1 MEFSLSRRLSKI
13 APSPTLALTA
23 KVKAL
28 KAQGEDIVG
37 FAAGEPDFDTP
48 EPIKEACIQA
58 LREGFTKY
66 TPTGGIP
73 ELKEAVC
80 RWIMEKRGLQY
91 TPAQVLVCCGA
102 KHALYNLFQA
112 LLEEGDEVLIP
123 APYWVTYKDQV
134 AIAGGVP
141 VIVPS
146 EISTGFVPDM
156 HALKEACSQ
165 RTKAIVLNSPSNP
178 SGAALSKH
186 QLEEIARVVAE
197 KNLFVVSDEI
207 YAEIVYDG
215 FRQESIASLG
225 KELYE
230 RTFVVDGV
238 SKTFAMTGFRIGYIL
253 GDPKAI
259 KAMNMIQD
267 QSTSNP
273 TSIAQKAAL
282 KALTLKED
290 VVSPMVRKFHARRD
304 LMLAGMERIKG
315 VRCFKPAGAFYLFP
329 DMRALLERKTPKGT
343 GLESSS
349 VLAEALLEEAKLAAV
364 PGEAFGMPG
373 FLRFSYA
380 TSEEEIQKGMDRLYG
395 FCSSLMT

>member
-1 MEFSLSRRLSKI
+1 MEISLSRRLSKI

-28 KAQGEDIVG
+28 KAKGEDIVG

-66 TPTGGIP
+66 TATGGIP

-80 RWIMEKRGLQY
+80 NWIMEKRGLKYSPSQ
-91 TPAQVLVCCGA
+91 ALVCCGA

-141 VIVPS
+141 VIVPTDIAS
-146 EISTGFVPDM
+146 GFVPDPE
-156 HALKEACSQ
+156 ALKEACSPKT
-165 RTKAIVLNSPSNP
+165 RAIVLNSPSNP
-178 SGAALSKH
+178 SGVALSRR
-186 QLEEIARVVAE
+186 QLEAIAGVVVE
-197 KNLFVVSDEI
+197 KNLLVVSDEI

-225 KELYE
+225 LELYE

-238 SKTFAMTGFRIGYIL
+238 SKTFAMTGFRIGYIM
-253 GDPKAI
+253 GDPKVI

-290 VVSPMVRKFHARRD
+290 VVSPMVRKFHDRRD
-304 LMLAGMERIKG
+304 LMLAGMKRIEG

-329 DMRALLERKTPKGT
+329 DMRFLLGKKTPKGVS
-343 GLESSS
+343 LETSA

-380 TSEEEIQKGMDRLYG
+380 TGEEEIQKGMDRLYE
-395 FCSSLMT
+395 FCSSLRM

>member
-1 MEFSLSRRLSKI
+1 MDIPISSRLSKI

-28 KAQGEDIVG
+28 KAKGEDIVG

-48 EPIKEACIQA
+48 EPIKEACVQA
-58 LREGFTKY
+58 LKDGFTKY
-66 TPTGGIP
+66 TATGGIP

-80 RWIMEKRGLQY
+80 KWMLGRKGLRY
-91 TPAQVLVCCGA
+91 SPDQVLVCCGA

-112 LLEEGDEVLIP
+112 ILEEGDEVLIP

-134 AIAGGVP
+134 AIAGGTPVVVP
-141 VIVPS
+141 T
-146 EISTGFVPDM
+146 EISDGFTP
-156 HALKEACSQ
+156 HLEAIKEALSPKT
-165 RTKAIVLNSPSNP
+165 RAVLLNSPSNP
-178 SGAALSKH
+178 SGAALSRR
-186 QLEEIARVVAE
+186 QLEALAQLFVQN
-197 KNLFVVSDEI
+197 NLFIVSDEI

-215 FRQESIASLG
+215 FKQESIASLG
-225 KELYE
+225 QEVFE

-238 SKTFAMTGFRIGYIL
+238 SKSFAMTGFRIGYIA
-253 GDPKAI
+253 GNAKVV

-282 KALTLKED
+282 RALTLD
-290 VVSPMVRKFHARRD
+290 VDVISPMVEKFCNRRN
-304 LMLAGMERIKG
+304 LMLTGMQRIEG
-315 VRCFKPAGAFYLFP
+315 LRCFKPLGAFYLFP
-329 DMRALLERKTPKGT
+329 DMRSFLGRRTPSGRELET
-343 GLESSS
+343 SA
-349 VLAEALLEEAKLAAV
+349 VLSEALLEEAKLAVV

-380 TSEEEIQKGMDRLYG
+380 TGEEEVQKGMDRLYA
-395 FCSSLMT
+395 FCSSLIV

>member
-1 MEFSLSRRLSKI
+1 MEIPISSRLSKI

-28 KAQGEDIVG
+28 KAKGEDIVG

-48 EPIKEACIQA
+48 EPIKEACAQA
-58 LREGFTKY
+58 LKEGFTKY
-66 TPTGGIP
+66 TATGGIP
-73 ELKEAVC
+73 ELKEAVSQWMFE
-80 RWIMEKRGLQY
+80 RKGLRY
-91 TPAQVLVCCGA
+91 SPDQVLVCCGA

-141 VIVPS
+141 VIVQTDI
-146 EISTGFVPDM
+146 EDGFTP
-156 HALKEACSQ
+156 HLEALKEAWSP
-165 RTKAIVLNSPSNP
+165 KARAVVLNSPSNP
-178 SGAALSKH
+178 SGAALSRR
-186 QLEEIARVVAE
+186 QLEALAE
-197 KNLFVVSDEI
+197 FFVQKGLFVVADEI

-225 KELYE
+225 KEIFE

-238 SKTFAMTGFRIGYIL
+238 SKTFAMTGFRIGYVA
-253 GDPKAI
+253 GQAKAI

-273 TSIAQKAAL
+273 TSIAQKAAVR
-282 KALTLKED
+282 ALTLNQD
-290 VVSPMVRKFHARRD
+290 VISPMVEKFRNRRN
-304 LMLAGMERIKG
+304 LMLEGMQRIEG
-315 VRCFKPAGAFYLFP
+315 LRCFKPLGAFYLFP
-329 DMRALLERKTPKGT
+329 DMRHFLGRRTPSGREIGTSAAL
-343 GLESSS
+343 S
-349 VLAEALLEEAKLAAV
+349 EALLEEAKLAVV

-380 TSEEEIQKGMDRLYG
+380 TGESEIQKGMERLYA
-395 FCSSLMT
+395 FCSSLRV